1 MSFLPSSKLL
11 QTLNFGHG
19 NNSTPPVAN
28 GDQKAG
34 QKPLRPKSS
43 IANLIQFVRNPVDT
57 VGEAVENWYE
67 GNTKEARMKQ
77 QILQDKKQ
85 ILYLRLSNATTYA
98 DWEASATAL
107 DDIEGNNDWKSV
119 FDSPDYDAPL
129 VEARLRQLDKAR
141 ISCDVERM
149 LFLVRTS
156 LTRGL
161 GDMGNIKLYKH
172 THIGTKDLIEKY
184 ITSALETLDALLDV
198 SAKAK
203 CDGLE
208 TKYILE
214 QVLSTRQ
221 AFGRSALL
229 LSGGA
234 TFGMNHIGVLKTLWE
249 ARLLPRIISGS
260 SAGSI
265 VCAVFCSR
273 TDEEMPD
280 MLASFCFGDLAVF
293 DEEGNEDGLLRK
305 AARFLKFGALFDISH
320 LTRVMR
326 GLLGDMTFQEAY
338 NRTRKI
344 LNICV
349 SSASLYELPRLLNYI
364 TAPNVLIWSAVAA
377 SCSVPFV
384 FSAASILAKDPKTG
398 QAVPWNPSPQRWIDG
413 SVDNDLPMTRLAELF
428 NVNHFIVSQV
438 NPHVVPFLI
447 KEEDSIKGEEHSAS
461 TVAAGPTWLHGL
473 THLAKGEALHRM
485 HTMAELGIFPNTLS
499 KAVSVLS
506 QKYSGDITI
515 LPEISYA
522 DFPRML
528 SNPTTEF
535 MLHAQLSGEKATWPK
550 LSRIKNHCAIEL
562 ALDDA
567 VQKLRARVVFSP
579 SQVDLRLGTHT
590 RSNSDIRKSIRTQD
604 RSKKRPLSQ
613 NSAPAFQA
621 NAYLHPTRENG
632 PNMLKPPNLKKSLS
646 VSTVLHEPDHTL
658 FSANATDTPSTIVTA
673 PVESTKP
680 LQDLTS
686 SGAETSNLP
695 TSSSSSSLSFSSP
708 NDSPSLSSPPSP
720 FSHHHHL
727 FPSASQPATPSHRY
741 HQPPDF
747 SGPSTKSPLTPTP
760 SSFPTNLSMTPN
772 LPTRTP
778 KSSSPES
785 RYKRLFHH
793 NRSPAPQTSSEP
805 SEGAGK
811 RAMKRNWALDIDIS
825 AARGMILRKKK
836 GRSDV
841 GEEEDGVQ

>member
-1 MSFLPSSKLL
+1 MSFLSSSTLL
-11 QTLNFGHG
+11 QNLTLG
-19 NNSTPPVAN
+19 PPVAN
-28 GDQKAG
+28 GDQSAG
-34 QKPLRPKSS
+34 QKSLRSKSS
-43 IANLIQFVRNPVDT
+43 IANLIQFVREPIDT

-67 GNTKEARMKQ
+67 GNTKEERIQQ
-77 QILQDKKQ
+77 QILEDKKQ
-85 ILYLRLSNATTYA
+85 ILYLRLRNATSYA
-98 DWEASATAL
+98 EWTASATSL
-107 DDIEGNNDWKSV
+107 DEIEGNNDWKSV
-119 FDSPDYDAPL
+119 FDSPDYDAEL
-129 VEARLRQLDKAR
+129 VEARLKQLDNAR
-141 ISCDVERM
+141 VSCDVERM

-161 GDMGNIKLYKH
+161 GDMGNIELYKH
-172 THIGTKDLIEKY
+172 AHIGTKDLIERY
-184 ITSALETLDALLDV
+184 ITSALDTLKALLDV

-234 TFGMNHIGVLKTLWE
+234 TFGMNHIGVLKSLWE

-265 VCAVFCSR
+265 VCAVFCTR

-280 MLASFCFGDLAVF
+280 LLANFCYGDLAVF
-293 DEEGNEDGLLRK
+293 DEEGNADGLLRK
-305 AARFLKFGALFDISH
+305 VARFLKIGALFDISH
-320 LTRVMR
+320 LTRVVR
-326 GLLGDMTFQEAY
+326 DLLGEMTFQEAY

-438 NPHVVPFLI
+438 NPHVVPFLV
-447 KEEDSIKGEEHSAS
+447 KEEDSIMQGEERSPGAM
-461 TVAAGPTWLHGL
+461 TAGPTWLHGI

-485 HTMAELGIFPNTLS
+485 HTMAELGIFPNTLT

-528 SNPTTEF
+528 SNPSTEF
-535 MLHAQLSGEKATWPK
+535 MLNAQLSGERATWPK

-562 ALDDA
+562 ALDNA
-567 VQKLRARVVFSP
+567 VQQLRARVVFSP

-590 RSNSDIRKSIRTQD
+590 RSNSEIHKSSRGKD
-604 RSKKRPLSQ
+604 RIKKRPLSQ
-613 NSAPAFQA
+613 AHAAGFQPS
-621 NAYLHPTRENG
+621 AYLHPTRDSTLNR
-632 PNMLKPPNLKKSLS
+632 LKPPNLKKSLS
-646 VSTVLHEPDHTL
+646 ISAVLHKPDYTL
-658 FSANATDTPSTIVTA
+658 GSTDATEIPANIVTA
-673 PVESTKP
+673 PADFSRPPPE
-680 LQDLTS
+680 LTS

-695 TSSSSSSLSFSSP
+695 TSSSSSSLSFSSL
-708 NDSPSLSSPPSP
+708 NDSPSPSSPPSP
-720 FSHHHHL
+720 LSHHHHL
-727 FPSASQPATPSHRY
+727 FPSASQPTTPSHRY
-741 HQPPDF
+741 HHSPNFPE
-747 SGPSTKSPLTPTP
+747 PSTKIPSTPTGP
-760 SSFPTNLSMTPN
+760 SFPTDLSMTRTP
-772 LPTRTP
+772 PTTTP
-778 KSSSPES
+778 KSFSSES

-793 NRSPAPQTSSEP
+793 NRSPAAHISSEP
-805 SEGAGK
+805 GEGSRG
-811 RAMKRNWALDIDIS
+811 RGMKRNWGLDIDIS

-836 GRSDV
+836 GP
-841 GEEEDGVQ
+841 Q